1 MMIRFSKHAL
11 ITVFVVMLAA
21 VSAYPE
27 VTVKIRDLAY
37 IDGFREN
44 QVLGYGLVVGLQ
56 GTGDTKS
63 VLTDSSL
70 RNMLKNLG
78 LNSDDPFVSKNTA
91 AVVVTAKLPPY
102 ARIGDRVDV
111 MISSIGNAK
120 SIDGGVL
127 VQSPLKGA
135 DDKIY
140 VVAQGPLSMSKSSKG
155 EKGVRTV
162 ARIVNGVIVE
172 RAVEPDFITDNKI
185 ALVLNEWDFN
195 VATQMIK
202 SIGELYSASNP
213 AMEKGGKIRLSIP
226 KDAPV
231 TEFISKIEELE
242 ITPIQTARIV
252 ISERDGTIVTGGEVK
267 ISEVMVSREGL
278 TVQISAAKGGQK
290 DASSARK
297 GSVMHM
303 KDMGTV
309 KDLVDALNFAG
320 ASTRDTIAIFKALKD
335 SGALHAELIVK

>member
-1 MMIRFSKHAL
+1 MMKRLSKHAL
-11 ITVFVVMLAA
+11 ISAFVVMLAA

-27 VTVKIRDLAY
+27 VTVKIRDLAS

-91 AVVVTAKLPPY
+91 AVVVTAKLPPF

-140 VVAQGPLSMSKSSKG
+140 VVAQGPLSISKSSKG

-162 ARIVNGVIVE
+162 ARIVNGGIVE

-185 ALVLNEWDFN
+185 ALVLHEWDFN
-195 VATQMIK
+195 VAAQMIK
-202 SIGELYSASNP
+202 SIGELYAASSP

-226 KDAPV
+226 KDVPV
-231 TEFISKIEELE
+231 TEFISKIEELDV
-242 ITPIQTARIV
+242 TPVRSARVV

>member
-1 MMIRFSKHAL
+1 MMIRLSKHAL

-162 ARIVNGVIVE
+162 ARIVNGGIVE

-242 ITPIQTARIV
+242 ITPIQNARIV